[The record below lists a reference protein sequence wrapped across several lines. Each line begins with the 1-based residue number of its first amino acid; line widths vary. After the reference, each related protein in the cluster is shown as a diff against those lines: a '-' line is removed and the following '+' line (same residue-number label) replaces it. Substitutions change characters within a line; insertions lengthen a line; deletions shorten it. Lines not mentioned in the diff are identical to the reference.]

1 MLLVS
6 SLTPPVLGELF
17 VHHPLDTMVTW
28 YRQTGNDWNALKTSP
43 DTQGQISLHTMKQEY
58 R

>member
-6 SLTPPVLGELF
+6 SLTPPVFGELF

-28 YRQTGNDWNALKTSP
+28 YRQTGNDWNGIKNQP
-43 DTQGQISLHTMKQEY
+43 
-58 R
+58 